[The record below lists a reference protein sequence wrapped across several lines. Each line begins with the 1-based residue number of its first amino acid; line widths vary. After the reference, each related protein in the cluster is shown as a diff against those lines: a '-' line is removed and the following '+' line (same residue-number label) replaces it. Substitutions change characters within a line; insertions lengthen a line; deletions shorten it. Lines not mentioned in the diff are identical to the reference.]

1 MKKFK
6 IILYIL
12 LIILLIPL
20 VINFYVIFR
29 YNFNI
34 KTVDGIDK
42 TYDYGLVLG
51 CSVLKNGEPSKMLK
65 DRLDTAIE
73 LYNKHLIMT
82 VIISGDHKEGYS
94 EVEVMAK
101 YLEENGLNEGDF
113 LIDYEGYSTKD
124 SLKNY
129 RDNYEDATVI
139 VITQKYHLY
148 RALNLMDKLN
158 IIGTGV
164 RAVEKNYAGQLFREI
179 REILARNKDFIIPI
193 D

>member
-34 KTVDGIDK
+34 KTVDEIDK

-158 IIGTGV
+158 IVGTGV
-164 RAVEKNYAGQLFREI
+164 KAVEKNYAGQMFREI